1 MVAALVGLAACL
13 GGAIG
18 VAALVY
24 AASLPD
30 EPPASGRR
38 SRSSRGF
45 GIAEGAVHPLPA
57 LLAVI
62 GVAVALALAR
72 ALQQVRLAAVIAIE
86 NTN

>member
-30 EPPASGRR
+30 EPASGRR